1 MQSFLCRVLAVV
13 FALNCILPTPSAWA
27 QVRRAP
33 AQKAKTGTSSRTN
46 VGAAVSQAA
55 DKQLQTKIN
64 NATKR
69 YENRKLTWVQRKNA
83 LVELHRLKDQQATQE
98 EARAKKAAQE
108 AARQAA
114 EAYQQDL
121 RSGRVVARDATYV
134 APRPVTL
141 PIKAPKNDVL
151 ELLANDELTL
161 QNMGEFI
168 DPMGNPNDNYLMNTV
183 YASEAL
189 GNTLDYMQEMA
200 KNGSMDG
207 AALAQ
212 FNQDLK
218 DVYLRMA
225 YREISL
231 SAKPHDSMVRTMAVG
246 SLRIAML
253 KTHNYFTAMGIKDPL
268 LTKQN
273 QPVATTGKGSTKPYT
288 ELDGK
293 RIFYPTPNAQS
304 VLPPNY
310 FEALQNKYI
319 NEMTAAA
326 KLGVKTSDEKF
337 QDVLALADYA
347 TKYTLLNDPLSVAV
361 LVKKFDSSA
370 KDTDFKA
377 DNAPV
382 VNQIIAGVVDEARQ
396 EARGSQKWN
405 NAMQFFANFSDPKSY
420 SLSTRVIALEAASV
434 LMGNQAGDK
443 MGQGEFALRQTF
455 ARRAADLYEPLQG
468 SYYKD
473 YGLDSK
479 QMQALSDKL
488 SNIYNQFAT
497 EPLKLVEITNNG
509 TTAIPGVKGLIEP
522 GEKGIVIANDP
533 KTSIPA
539 IAPAN
544 SGNMVQ
550 NPDGSVRTIYGY
562 VYTSKGRWVEI
573 AQHNNLN
580 RAKVDK
586 ENATAFFKFVGDVF
600 LWVYAG
606 AILQT
611 ACQAFSFARG
621 AMLALPKALNVAA
634 KSNKGRK
641 LLAFRVEL
649 TKAGRLASYTAK
661 AAGNNVTLPVR
672 YIETGKAPTTTLPA
686 KMGEGVAPVV
696 KKVEQPSMRV
706 LQNKYPLWNPN
717 RWLGLPRNRQII
729 GLDASQV
736 LPGGV
741 VNNWSLDFTGRL
753 ASLQDGV
760 KNYEMLRLINHSI
773 QGAQKSVGIYPWRLL
788 TFAELRE
795 AQAYSRMYAISQN
808 VAQSG
813 GFDGWVNVKIPVYGS
828 DKMPVLASQPG
839 ATGVTMETSWF
850 NVTKLGKPA
859 NELASTDVV
868 IAPAMG
874 RASALTTFDPLS
886 IPGAVKFPAQMLKD
900 GQWVRQVGEQYFSVA
915 TYNNKLGN
923 LFMPHLIPTK
933 AFAQEFVTNPRFA
946 WTMGKAWLKNSAFAQ
961 NLKFFGWW
969 ALADYAV
976 YPFVMGHVTG
986 KGEQEVKTELA
997 KPKYEGA
1004 YDPAKVKEDE
1014 KNQEEVLAKLKA
1026 EGQDYNTKPMDPYE
1040 TVTGAE
1046 KESPEGMLLGSAY
1059 LFGRETL
1066 GNLGVTESMYVPASL
1081 QNRLQ
1086 YQAASVNFNRAS
1098 GEGNKVK
1105 NQKALDN
1112 IIKAQT
1118 ENVAV
1123 QKRVTLE
1130 SYKPYVSA
1138 AELKQMGAW
1147 YDEYLNMVIAS
1158 LRSNASSATKQKQQE
1173 DAAKLLTS
1181 RLHPVE
1187 ERVQRQQELLGEA
1200 FSWQEKA
1207 RNEILLSAEKTYW
1220 IIKFAQYGLSDKS
1233 GEARAFF
1240 ESFIPRFL
1248 SVSDIKDNNAKMA
1261 AAEKLNQ
1268 ELTNKYTE
1276 WETKYIEPAKNKH
1289 NQQVKTE
1296 KAEPFA
1302 SGSSQQTI
1310 QVDSTDNPLKNFHLD
1325 KPATAQ

>member
-13 FALNCILPTPSAWA
+13 FALNCILPTPSVWA
-27 QVRRAP
+27 QARRAP
-33 AQKAKTGTSSRTN
+33 AQKAKTGSSTRTN
-46 VGAAVSQAA
+46 VRAAVDQAA
-55 DKQLQTKIN
+55 DNQLQTKIN
-64 NATKR
+64 NAAKR

-83 LVELHRLKDQQATQE
+83 LVELHRLKDQQATQQ
-98 EARAKKAAQE
+98 EAREKKAAQE
-108 AARQAA
+108 AARQAS
-114 EAYQQDL
+114 EDYQRDL
-121 RSGRVVARDATYV
+121 RTGRVVARDATYV
-134 APRPVTL
+134 APPVPIM
-141 PIKAPKNDVL
+141 PIKHPKNDVL
-151 ELLANDELTL
+151 VLLSKDELTL

-189 GNTLDYMQEMA
+189 GNTVDYMLQMA
-200 KNGSMDG
+200 QSGNVDQ

-273 QPVATTGKGSTKPYT
+273 QPVVTTGKGSTKPYT

-304 VLPPNY
+304 VLAPNY

-319 NEMTAAA
+319 NEMAAAA
-326 KLGVKTSDEKF
+326 KLGVKATDEKF

-347 TKYTLLNDPLSVAV
+347 TKYTLLKDPLSVAI
-361 LVKKFDSSA
+361 LIQKFDSSA

-382 VNQIIAGVVDEARQ
+382 VNQIIAGVVDDARQ

-405 NAMQFFANFSDPKSY
+405 NAMQFFANFSNPKSY

-443 MGQGEFALRQTF
+443 MDKGEFALRQVF
-455 ARRAADLYEPLQG
+455 AWRAADLYEPLQG

-488 SNIYNQFAT
+488 AGIYNQFAT

-509 TTAIPGVKGLIEP
+509 STAIPGVKGLIGP
-522 GEKGIVIANDP
+522 GEKGLVVANDP

-539 IAPAN
+539 IAPAGR
-544 SGNMVQ
+544 GNMVQ

-573 AQHNNLN
+573 AQHNSLN
-580 RAKVDK
+580 RAKVDR
-586 ENATAFFKFVGDVF
+586 ENATAFFWFVGNAV
-600 LWVYAG
+600 LWVYGG

-611 ACQAFSFARG
+611 ACKAFSFARG
-621 AMLALPKALNVAA
+621 AMLALPKALNVAS

-649 TKAGRLASYTAK
+649 TKAGRLSSYTAR
-661 AAGNNVTLPVR
+661 AANNNVTLTVR
-672 YIETGKAPTTTLPA
+672 YIETGKAPTTTLPSR
-686 KMGEGVAPVV
+686 MGEGVAPVV
-696 KKVEQPSMRV
+696 KEVKQAPMRV
-706 LQNKYPLWNPN
+706 LQNEYSRLNPK
-717 RWLGLPRNRQII
+717 RWLGLTPNHQII
-729 GLDASQV
+729 GVDFYQV
-736 LPGGV
+736 GPGGAQNV
-741 VNNWSLDFTGRL
+741 GTVNFTGRL

-760 KNYEMLRLINHSI
+760 KSYEQLRMMNHAV
-773 QGAQKSVGIYPWRLL
+773 QGMQKSSGIYPWRPL
-788 TFAELRE
+788 TFLELRE
-795 AQAYSRMYAISQN
+795 AQAYSRMYAISQD
-808 VAQSG
+808 AAKSG
-813 GFDGWVNVKIPVYGS
+813 GLDGWVNVQVASADNI
-828 DKMPVLASQPG
+828 PVLASQPG
-839 ATGVTMETSWF
+839 AASATTAGTSWF

-868 IAPAMG
+868 VAPAMS

-886 IPGAVKFPAQMLKD
+886 IPGAVKFPAQMLKS
-900 GQWVRQVGEQYFSVA
+900 GQWVSQVGQQYFRVA
-915 TYNNKLGN
+915 NYNNKLGN
-923 LFMPHLIPTK
+923 LFMPRLLPTK
-933 AFAQEFVTNPRFA
+933 AFGQAFSTNPRLA
-946 WTMGKAWLKNSAFAQ
+946 WSMSKTWLKTSALAQ
-961 NLKFFGWW
+961 NIKFFGWF
-969 ALADYAV
+969 ALADYAAGGPV
-976 YPFVMGHVTG
+976 SGYITKRGQEELQEEMA
-986 KGEQEVKTELA
+986 KSKYGE
-997 KPKYEGA
+997 A
-1004 YDPAKVKEDE
+1004 YDQAKLKQDE
-1014 KNQEEVLAKLKA
+1014 QNQEANLAQLKA
-1026 EGQDYNTKPMDPYE
+1026 EGQDYNTKPMDSYE
-1040 TVTGAE
+1040 TVTNAE
-1046 KESPEGMLLGSAY
+1046 KESSEGMSLGAVVI
-1059 LFGRETL
+1059 FGREAL
-1066 GNLGVTESMYVPASL
+1066 DKLGVTENMYAPTFL
-1081 QNRLQ
+1081 QNQLL
-1086 YQAASVNFNRAS
+1086 YQAANINFNRAS
-1098 GEGNKVK
+1098 GKGNKVK
-1105 NQKALDN
+1105 DQKFLDAV
-1112 IIKAQT
+1112 IKAKT
-1118 ENVAV
+1118 EEVAV
-1123 QKRVTLE
+1123 AKRVTLE

-1147 YDEYLNMVIAS
+1147 YDEYLNTVIAS
-1158 LRSNASSATKQKQQE
+1158 LRSNASSAAKRKQLE
-1173 DAAKLLTS
+1173 EADKLLTS

-1200 FSWQEKA
+1200 FSGQEKA
-1207 RNEILLSAEKTYW
+1207 RNEILLSGEKTYW
-1220 IIKFAQYGLSDKS
+1220 IIKFKRYELDDK
-1233 GEARAFF
+1233 EVKQFF
-1240 ESFIPRFL
+1240 ASFIPRFL
-1248 SVSDIKDNNAKMA
+1248 RVSDIKDNNTKMA

-1268 ELTNKYTE
+1268 EFTNKCTE

-1296 KAEPFA
+1296 KADPFA
-1302 SGSSQQTI
+1302 SDAPQQTI
-1310 QVDSTDNPLKNFHLD
+1310 QVDSTDNPLKNFQLD
-1325 KPATAQ
+1325 EPATAQ